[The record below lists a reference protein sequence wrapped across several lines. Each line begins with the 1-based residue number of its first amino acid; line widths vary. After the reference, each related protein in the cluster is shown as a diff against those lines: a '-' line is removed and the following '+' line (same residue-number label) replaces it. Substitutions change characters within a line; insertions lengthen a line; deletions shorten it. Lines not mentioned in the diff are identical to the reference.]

1 MDINLFEHNMQA
13 YKAAVAMMDARG
25 KAAVIHPTGTGKSM
39 IAFQLAADNQSKKIC
54 WLAPSSYIY
63 ETQLENLRSQSDAKT
78 CDASTKNSKDES
90 EGEISKSSF
99 GKSDTQLFSNI
110 TFISYSMLMHNE
122 EMIDDLKPEY
132 IVLDE
137 FHRCGARMWGKSV
150 TKLLNAYPD
159 AKVLGLTATNIRYL
173 DNQRD
178 MALELFDGCIAS
190 EMTLAEAIAR
200 GILTA
205 PKYVSALYSYSNEIK
220 KLEKRLDD
228 LKKENKRKR
237 SRRTENA
244 DALFDVDFNR
254 MITFHKTHGGLVT
267 LFAHPNSHPYDSG
280 LLITDAN
287 DSVVSWLAKEDDRP
301 LYYENRVNAG
311 LHVID
316 PKILDMFK
324 NSDQGNIYT
333 IKDINVD
340 RIGCKD
346 SDGKIIKVDLDRH
359 LLKPLA
365 GSGKMFCYN
374 SPEYV
379 KDMGTPER
387 YSAVINDFRKGIVE
401 GKNLKNKQKA
411 VFLDRDGTINKYVG
425 FLTDINDFEL
435 IDGVAEAIREI
446 NESGYLAIV
455 VSNQPVVARGEVT
468 FEQLHE
474 IHNKMQT
481 LLGNEGAYIDGLY
494 FCPHHSHK
502 GYIGEV
508 AELKIDCD
516 CRKPK
521 PGMLLK
527 AADDFNIDLTQSFM
541 VGDSENDIKAG
552 NAVGCKSILI
562 NLGNDAS
569 EGDYENNYGQC
580 DTVESLKEFVEN
592 EISKLQNPNS

>member
-244 DALFDVDFNR
+244 AENIATR
-254 MITFHKTHGGLVT
+254 N
-267 LFAHPNSHPYDSG
+267 NSN
-280 LLITDAN
+280 TDRH
-287 DSVVSWLAKEDDRP
+287 SK
-301 LYYENRVNAG
+301 ENRAYEKSEKLLEDLKRALEQADGPREIFAKYMTRPHGKYIVFCSGREHMSMMQELAG
-311 LHVID
+311 KWFADEDEHPHVYCAYYDD
-316 PKILDMFK
+316 PATSKAFK
-324 NSDQGNIYT
+324 EFRAD
-333 IKDINVD
+333 
-340 RIGCKD
+340 D
-346 SDGKIIKVDLDRH
+346 SDH
-359 LLKPLA
+359 LRLLYCIDMLNE
-365 GSGKMFCYN
+365 GVH
-374 SPEYV
+374 V
-379 KDMGTPER
+379 KD
-387 YSAVINDFRKGIVE
+387 
-401 GKNLKNKQKA
+401 
-411 VFLDRDGTINKYVG
+411 
-425 FLTDINDFEL
+425 
-435 IDGVAEAIREI
+435 IDGVILLRPTVSPIIYMQQIGRALSAAVDAANTDKTNNSDTVDNTDTAANIDNTDNTDTTTDKDNNLNNSRSWQPIIFDLVDNFESLDCIDFLEREVDEA
-446 NESGYLAIV
+446 
-455 VSNQPVVARGEVT
+455 
-468 FEQLHE
+468 FEQVRE
-474 IHNKMQT
+474 
-481 LLGNEGAYIDGLY
+481 NEPSERERFKGKFQIIDET
-494 FCPHHSHK
+494 K
-502 GYIGEV
+502 
-508 AELKIDCD
+508 D
-516 CRKPK
+516 CRRFSRLFYQD
-521 PGMLLK
+521 LLS
-527 AADDFNIDLTQSFM
+527 L
-541 VGDSENDIKAG
+541 E
-552 NAVGCKSILI
+552 KSL
-562 NLGNDAS
+562 LL
-569 EGDYENNYGQC
+569 YGLVQ
-580 DTVESLKEFVEN
+580 TIRKH
-592 EISKLQNPNS
+592 IM